1 MMNPGVKSDEKS
13 EQQENSK
20 WKKEIFKHVSE
31 NKRKWRNLIEM
42 NKKMMNCLT
51 RNRYKGR

>member
-42 NKKMMNCLT
+42 NKMMNCLT